1 MPNGNPRPW
10 TALAGFAVFGAFWGA
25 WGASIPAIR
34 DQAGLSEGQLG
45 TALLFIGAG
54 ALPAMPLSGRA
65 VDRWGLRA
73 TATLLA
79 LLGAA
84 GLLVAAVAQDF
95 LTLALTLALL
105 GAVSGAADV
114 AINTAA
120 GGAQRASD
128 RPVVTHAHAA
138 FAAAV
143 VVASLL
149 TGGLRGLEAP
159 VVTPFAVVAVAAAA
173 VAAALARSGRVPGR
187 RDELGPAT
195 DRVGPAASDAARA
208 GGAPPRPA
216 RSAVQ
221 LAPLLV
227 LGGLGALAF
236 AVENAHQ
243 SWSALYLEDELGA
256 GPAVAAAGPAVF
268 AAVMAVTRFASANLA
283 ARRPAAIMVGG
294 SALAA
299 AGTAILAGAESVPA
313 GLAGLALA
321 AAGIAALFPT
331 LMSVLTA
338 TVPDE
343 RRGTATSV
351 VTTVAYLGFLTGP
364 VYLGTWAGAVGLPGA
379 MLAVAGL
386 AVVLAVLAAPALRR
400 IRSIAP
406 QRRSG
411 ASVPRA
417 PELGELEAV
426 AERIPQER
434 LRTTGDQTVHLD
446 LDAR

>member
-1 MPNGNPRPW
+1 MRGGSVRPW
-10 TALAGFAVFGAFWGA
+10 MAFAGFAVFGAFWGA

-34 DQAGLSEGQLG
+34 EQAGVTEGQLG
-45 TALLFIGAG
+45 AALLFIGAG

-73 TATLLA
+73 TAALLA
-79 LLGAA
+79 LLGVA
-84 GLLVAAVAQDF
+84 GLLVAAAARDLV
-95 LTLALTLALL
+95 TLALTLALL
-105 GAVSGAADV
+105 GASSGAADV

-120 GGAQRASD
+120 GTAQRASD
-128 RPVVTHAHAA
+128 RPVVPRAHAT
-138 FAAAV
+138 FSAAV
-143 VVASLL
+143 VGASLL
-149 TGGLRGLEAP
+149 AGALRGLDAP
-159 VVTPFAVVAVAAAA
+159 VVTPFVVVAGAAAA
-173 VAAALARSGRVPGR
+173 VATALARAGLHPER
-187 RDELGPAT
+187 RDPLGAAT
-195 DRVGPAASDAARA
+195 PGNPRGS
-208 GGAPPRPA
+208 APPRPA
-216 RSAVQ
+216 RLAVP

-268 AAVMAVTRFASANLA
+268 AAVIAVTRFASASLA
-283 ARRPAAIMVGG
+283 ARRPTVVMVAG

-299 AGTAILAGAESVPA
+299 TGTAIVANAGGVPL

-343 RRGTATSV
+343 RRGAATSV
-351 VTTVAYLGFLTGP
+351 VTTVAYLGFLAGP
-364 VYLGTWAGAVGLPGA
+364 VYVGTWAGAVGLPGA

-386 AVVLAVLAAPALRR
+386 AACLALLAGPGLRG
-400 IRSIAP
+400 IRP
-406 QRRSG
+406 PVRSRC
-411 ASVPRA
+411 SR
-417 PELGELEAV
+417 
-426 AERIPQER
+426 
-434 LRTTGDQTVHLD
+434 
-446 LDAR
+446 

>member
-1 MPNGNPRPW
+1 M
-10 TALAGFAVFGAFWGA
+10 AFAGFAVFGAFWGA

-34 DQAGLSEGQLG
+34 DQAGVTDGQLG
-45 TALLFIGAG
+45 AALLFIGAG

-73 TATLLA
+73 TAALLA

-84 GLLVAAVAQDF
+84 GLLVAAAARDLV
-95 LTLALTLALL
+95 TLALGLALL
-105 GAVSGAADV
+105 GASSGAADV

-120 GGAQRASD
+120 GSAQRACD
-128 RPVVTHAHAA
+128 RPVVTRAHAT

-143 VVASLL
+143 VGASLL
-149 TGGLRGLEAP
+149 AGALRGLDAP
-159 VVTPFAVVAVAAAA
+159 VVTPFVVVAGAAAA
-173 VAAALARSGRVPGR
+173 VATALARAGLDPER
-187 RDELGPAT
+187 RDAL
-195 DRVGPAASDAARA
+195 RASTP
-208 GGAPPRPA
+208 GGVPPRPA
-216 RSAVQ
+216 VP

-268 AAVMAVTRFASANLA
+268 AAVIAVTRFASASVA
-283 ARRPAAIMVGG
+283 ARRPAAVMMAG

-299 AGTAILAGAESVPA
+299 AGTAIVAGAGGVPA

-321 AAGIAALFPT
+321 AAGTAALFPT

-351 VTTVAYLGFLTGP
+351 VTTVAYLGFIAGP
-364 VYLGTWAGAVGLPGA
+364 VYVGTWAGAVGLPGA
-379 MLAVAGL
+379 MLAVAALAAGL
-386 AVVLAVLAAPALRR
+386 ALLAGAALRR
-400 IRSIAP
+400 ISPPATDSPCGVTAP
-406 QRRSG
+406 APAAGRTRARRARRAWRRQPSRRS
-411 ASVPRA
+411 P
-417 PELGELEAV
+417 
-426 AERIPQER
+426 
-434 LRTTGDQTVHLD
+434 
-446 LDAR
+446 